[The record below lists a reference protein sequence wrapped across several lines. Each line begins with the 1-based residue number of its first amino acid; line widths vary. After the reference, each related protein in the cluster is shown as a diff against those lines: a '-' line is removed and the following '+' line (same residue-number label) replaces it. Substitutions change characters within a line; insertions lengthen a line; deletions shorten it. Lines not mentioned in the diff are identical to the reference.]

1 MTGRG
6 ADVSTLAA
14 EAGSARAWKYDAA
27 GSEPK
32 VTEPQRDSNPVTPTL
47 TESKQLINLMFFT
60 LRGVAQSGSARALGA
75 CRRFFTVSF
84 QKR

>member
-14 EAGSARAWKYDAA
+14 EADSARAWEYDAA

-32 VTEPQRDSNPVTPTL
+32 VTEPQRDSNPVTPTNYNQ
-47 TESKQLINLMFFT
+47 TIIK
-60 LRGVAQSGSARALGA
+60 
-75 CRRFFTVSF
+75 
-84 QKR
+84 